1 MKFSQLIFVVLAT
14 DIRLLVRQVGAMAL
28 GILVA
33 EMIRIVVKNKRRKFR
48 LNCYTKVCNRNTAVR
63 NKNFSQ

>member
-48 LNCYTKVCNRNTAVR
+48 LNCYTKVCNRNKLAL
-63 NKNFSQ
+63 KNRDV